1 MSDDTEKMLEEYK
14 QEVADSEKA
23 DYEALTPDEKTA
35 WLRCGCQRYVKCTCQ
50 LVPSSCMHMSAR
62 GVCHAACIMTAS
74 GVACRASRVC
84 GLGGAGTMGA

>member
-35 WLRCGCQRYVKCTCQ
+35 WLRCGCQCCVMH
-50 LVPSSCMHMSAR
+50 VSSCPA
-62 GVCHAACIMTAS
+62 HACT
-74 GVACRASRVC
+74 
-84 GLGGAGTMGA
+84 